1 MYRYYYYIVQCSILE
16 EIMNQ
21 QNFEKWSEM
30 AKKLQEPFQ
39 AIAELNV
46 KTLQGLTYLKPD
58 ELAHVKKPEELL
70 EKQVNLAVE
79 NGHKALDYMQKS
91 FQIIE
96 KAMLGLVQETK
107 KATSEIKK

>member
-1 MYRYYYYIVQCSILE
+1 MD
-16 EIMNQ
+16 Q
-21 QNFEKWSEM
+21 QVNFEKWSEM
-30 AKKLQEPFQ
+30 AKKIQEPFQ

-58 ELAHVKKPEELL
+58 ELSHLKKPEELM
-70 EKQVNLAVE
+70 EKQINLAVE

-96 KAMLGLVQETK
+96 KAMLSLVQEVK
-107 KATSEIKK
+107 DKEGKEKFK

>member
-1 MYRYYYYIVQCSILE
+1 ME
-16 EIMNQ
+16 KIMNQ
-21 QNFEKWSEM
+21 PNFERWTEM
-30 AKKLQEPFQ
+30 AKKIQEPFQ

-58 ELAHVKKPEELL
+58 ELSHVKKPEEFL
-70 EKQVNLAVE
+70 EKQINLAIE

-96 KAMLGLVQETK
+96 KAMQNLAQEAKK
-107 KATSEIKK
+107 KADEDKK